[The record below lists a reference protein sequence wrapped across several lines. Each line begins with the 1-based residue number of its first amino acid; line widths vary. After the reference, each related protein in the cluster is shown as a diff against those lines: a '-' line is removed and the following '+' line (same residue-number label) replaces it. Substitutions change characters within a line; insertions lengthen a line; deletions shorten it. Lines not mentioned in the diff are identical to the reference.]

1 MKRITL
7 FLLTNI
13 AIILL
18 LGIIAR
24 IFGIYSNGLIGTALL
39 FGMGGA
45 FISLLIS
52 KWMAKKATN
61 ARVIEQ
67 PRSNEERWLVETVRR
82 QAQQAGIGMPEVAI
96 YESQEV
102 NAFATGA
109 NQNNALVAV
118 SRGLLEG
125 MSQDEIEAVLAH
137 EVSHVANGDM
147 ITMAL
152 IQGVVNTFVILLA
165 RLVGSIAAS
174 NSRGN
179 GHAVYAL
186 TSFIA
191 EIIFGLLA
199 MPIVMWFSRYR
210 EFHADAGAAKLAG
223 SQKMIAALRRLQ
235 TVSAGQLPDQLSAFG
250 INSSPSRDFIRKLF
264 SSHPPLEE
272 RIAAL
277 QNR

>member
-13 AIILL
+13 AIVLL

-24 IFGIYSNGLIGTALL
+24 IFGIYSNGLIASALL

-118 SRGLLEG
+118 SRGLLER

-165 RLVGSIAAS
+165 RLVGSIVAS

-223 SQKMIAALRRLQ
+223 SQKMIAALRCLQ
-235 TVSAGQLPDQLSAFG
+235 TVSAGQLPEQLSAFG